1 MAASDILRRPH
12 LVRAVR
18 IMVTTLVV
26 GVFFVTLVLQAGT
39 LRNFSWQIEPFYLL
53 AAAAVA
59 VARGPV
65 VVYPW
70 WRIVRSWGYDLPW
83 GRAIR
88 LYFHSGL
95 ARYLPGQWWFV
106 LGRAHLAEKEGVE
119 KRATAASTVLET
131 FILTGTAAAIALLGM
146 ATIPAMTG
154 SAVLLL
160 GLSIALSG
168 LLLAS
173 PQILSKASTSAARW
187 LRGRSEMLLKL
198 TWLREK
204 QLTAADSLKIF
215 AGCCSNW
222 LLYGS
227 TAWLL
232 LIGVAGSEYL
242 GLGNGLAVVGLFAA
256 SVLGGSLGFV
266 VPQGLLI
273 REGAL
278 VYLLYTLLGVP
289 IPVGLA
295 VAALAR
301 LFSVGAEGLWALVG
315 LRL

>member
-12 LVRAVR
+12 VVRAARVV
-18 IMVTTLVV
+18 VTALVV
-26 GVFFVTLVLQAGT
+26 GVFFVTLVLQAGA
-39 LRNFSWQIEPFYLL
+39 LRDFSWRIELSYLV

-83 GRAIR
+83 GRAVR

-95 ARYLPGQWWFV
+95 ARYLPGQWWFL

-119 KRATAASTVLET
+119 KSATAASTVLET
-131 FILTGTAAAIALLGM
+131 LILTGSAAVISLLGL
-146 ATIPAMTG
+146 AAIPAMG
-154 SAVLLL
+154 DSAALLV
-160 GLSIALSG
+160 GLSIALSV
-168 LLLAS
+168 LLLTS
-173 PQILSKASTSAARW
+173 PQVLSKLSTSAARW
-187 LRGRSEMLLKL
+187 LRGRSELLLKL

-204 QLTAADSLKIF
+204 RLTAADSLAVF
-215 AGCCSNW
+215 TGCCVNW

-232 LIGVAGSEYL
+232 LIGVGGSEYL
-242 GLGNGLAVVGLFAA
+242 GNSLPVMGLFTA

-278 VYLLYTLLGVP
+278 VYLLHTLLGVP
-289 IPVGLA
+289 LPAGLA